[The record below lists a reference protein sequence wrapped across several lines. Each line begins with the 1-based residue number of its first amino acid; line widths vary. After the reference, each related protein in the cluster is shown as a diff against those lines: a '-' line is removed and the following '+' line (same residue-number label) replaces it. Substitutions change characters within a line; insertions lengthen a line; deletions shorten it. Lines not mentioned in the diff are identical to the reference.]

1 MRRKTARSRHG
12 LVIIILQGGLG
23 NQLFQLCAG
32 LQVSRLTGKNLVFFE
47 NFFFKKRKFAL
58 GTLVSDYE
66 RSRILTLALF
76 PLIFMFRAI
85 RWRFVIN
92 VNTDINELELQ
103 RNCLIL
109 NGWFQS
115 HSLVHSV
122 HSPLMDRLSSSELFM
137 PLVLIQRVEAIGVHL
152 RFGDYS
158 NSSRTRT
165 FHGMTAL
172 SYYDDAI
179 KLLLGQLAKVEKIVF
194 VTDDI
199 DKANMALQQLEV
211 CSTSIPIE
219 VVSSTAIQDM
229 AILSSCSGM
238 VLSNSSF
245 SWWAGYLG
253 SELRESVV
261 VAPKPW
267 LANKSDFDRSLVVPN
282 WNFIDREIQHL
293 LEED

>member
-1 MRRKTARSRHG
+1 MRRKTDSRRHG
-12 LVIIILQGGLG
+12 LAIIILQGGLG

-32 LQVSRLTGKNLVFFE
+32 LQVSTLTGKNVVFFE
-47 NFFFKKRKFAL
+47 DFFLKKRKLAIGSL
-58 GTLVSDYE
+58 IRDCE
-66 RSRILTLALF
+66 RSRILSLALF
-76 PLIFMFRAI
+76 PLIFIFRAN

-92 VNTDINELELQ
+92 VNTDINKSDLQ

-115 HSLVHSV
+115 HSLVQSV
-122 HSPLMDRLSSSELFM
+122 HSPLMERLSSSELFL
-137 PLVLIQRVEAIGVHL
+137 PLVRIQRVEAIGVHL

-158 NSSRTRT
+158 KSNRTSAY
-165 FHGMTAL
+165 HGMTAL
-172 SYYDDAI
+172 SYYDHAI
-179 KLLLGQLAKVEKIVF
+179 KLLLSQLAKVEKIVF

-199 DKANMALQQLEV
+199 DKANMAVQQLEV

-219 VVSSTAIQDM
+219 VVSSTSIQDM
-229 AILSSCSGM
+229 AILSSCSGV

-253 SELRESVV
+253 SVLRGSVV

-267 LANKSDFDRSLVVPN
+267 LAHKSGFDQSLVVPN
-282 WNFIDREIQHL
+282 WNFIDREIQRL